1 MIDSVM
7 LPVCVRC
14 SSIYLGSFIGS
25 LIPVLIGRVLKK
37 NFIVSVWIIYFPAIL
52 MMIDVGLNFFH
63 LKEPSWGTKIFTG
76 SVFGIGIG
84 WFLTLQLLKT
94 KRFMKD

>member
-1 MIDSVM
+1 M

-14 SSIYLGSFIGS
+14 TSIYLGSLFGS
-25 LIPVLIGRVLKK
+25 LIPVLISKVFRK
-37 NFIVSVWIIYFPAIL
+37 NVIISDWIIYFPAIL
-52 MMIDVGLNFFH
+52 MMIDVGLNIFH
-63 LKEPSWGTKIFTG
+63 LKEPSWSTKIFTG

-94 KRFMKD
+94 KRFMKDENDF